1 MTSLIER
8 DYFTD
13 YEILKDPYAYFEAIR
28 ERGPVYQPP
37 GKDYLIVTGF
47 EETLEVLRDHD
58 TFSAIIGLQG
68 AAMALPF
75 TPEGSDITDQIEAH
89 RLQFLGGDLVVNLD
103 DDAHSNLRALVN
115 TLFVPS
121 RLKANEAFI
130 AEYSDQMIRE
140 AVAKGEVDVI
150 KTIATPFVT
159 IVIADLLGVPVED
172 RQMFMDTIAMAP
184 PPGNLDGDN
193 DMSAEDHPFVIMG
206 SYFAGYIADRSE
218 NPRDDVL
225 TELATAILPNGVKPP
240 MQDIVQL
247 GMFMFGAG
255 QDTSAKL
262 LGNSI
267 KYLVEDLDLQAQL
280 RGDPKKIPA
289 FIEEVLRIEG
299 STKQTAR
306 LARKDTEIAGVKIA
320 AGTKILVALSAANRD
335 PKRWENPAQLQLG
348 RKRIIEHAAFGRGKH
363 VCAGAPLARVEVR
376 VLLEKLLS
384 ETSHFEI
391 DRAKHPNGVA
401 DLSYEPSFIIRGLA
415 ELHLKLTPRE
425 GFVAP
430 EKPAI
435 AATLPTGQ
443 AFSTGSSSLETLLAD
458 PAAKAVLVKHFPD
471 IGPGP
476 FLGIANGFTLRGIA
490 KVASRRFP
498 APALDAL
505 DADLLRLAQGVAID
519 RKVALSTGA
528 TRLGDLLGNP
538 VAVAV
543 LEKHFAGIS
552 TDKRIGMAKGMTL
565 RAMKKFAPDQFT
577 DEALDALD
585 AELCN
590 LA

>member
-1 MTSLIER
+1 MASLIER

-13 YEILKDPYAYFEAIR
+13 YEILKDPYAFFEAIR
-28 ERGPVYQPP
+28 EHGPIFQPP
-37 GKDYLIVTGF
+37 GKDYFIVTGF

-68 AAMALPF
+68 AAMPLPF
-75 TPEGSDITDQIEAH
+75 TPEGSDITGQIEAH
-89 RLQFLGGDLVVNLD
+89 RLQFIGGDLVVNLD

-121 RLKANEAFI
+121 RLKANEEFI
-130 AEYSDQMIRE
+130 TEYSDQMIRE
-140 AVAKGEVDVI
+140 AVAEGKVELI

-172 RQMFMDTIAMAP
+172 RQLFMDSIAACP
-184 PPGNLDGDN
+184 PPGSLDGDN
-193 DMSAEDHPFVIMG
+193 DMTAEDHPFVVMG

-225 TELATAILPNGVKPP
+225 TELAHAILPNGVKPP

-280 RGDPKKIPA
+280 RADPKKIPA

-306 LARKDTEIAGVKIA
+306 LARKDTRIGDVEIP

-335 PKRWENPAQLQLG
+335 PARWENPQELQLG
-348 RKRIIEHAAFGRGKH
+348 RKRIMEHAAFGRGKH

-376 VLLEKLLS
+376 VLLEKLLA
-384 ETSHFEI
+384 ETAHFEI
-391 DRAKHPNGVA
+391 DREKHPNGIA

-430 EKPAI
+430 EKPA
-435 AATLPTGQ
+435 AAVAGPVL
-443 AFSTGSSSLETLLAD
+443 STGGNSLETLLAD
-458 PAAKAVLVKHFPD
+458 PAAKAVLEKHFPD

-476 FLGIANGFTLRGIA
+476 FLGLANGFTLRGIA

-498 APALDAL
+498 APALDAV
-505 DADLLRLAQGVAID
+505 DADLLRLAKGEAVD
-519 RKVALSTGA
+519 SKVVLSTGA
-528 TRLGDLLGNP
+528 TRLGDLLKNP
-538 VAVAV
+538 AAVAV
-543 LEKHFAGIS
+543 LEQHFAGIS
-552 TDKRIGMAKGMTL
+552 TDKRIGMAKGMTM
-565 RAMKKFAPDQFT
+565 RAMKKFAPEQFT
-577 DEALDALD
+577 DEALDAVD
-585 AELCN
+585 VELAK